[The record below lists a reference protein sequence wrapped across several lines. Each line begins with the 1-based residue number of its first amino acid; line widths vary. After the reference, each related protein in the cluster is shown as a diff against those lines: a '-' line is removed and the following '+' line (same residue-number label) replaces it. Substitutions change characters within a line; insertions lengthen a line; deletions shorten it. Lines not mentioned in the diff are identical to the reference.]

1 MIFGLS
7 ASTALLCASSA
18 LVCTL
23 FAPPLR
29 RHALTRFIMPW
40 ARGMLP
46 TIGETEKIAL
56 KAGDVWLDGALFSGH
71 PNWHEILKFEVKPLT
86 DDEQAFLNGPVE
98 SLCKMLNDWEIIQ
111 QRDLPKPVWD
121 YLKREKFFGMIIPR
135 EHGGLGFS
143 AAAHAAVVT
152 RIATRS
158 IAAAVT
164 VMVPNSLG
172 PAELLLRYG
181 TPAQKS
187 HYLGRLARGE
197 DLPCFALTEPHA
209 GSDAAG
215 LTSSGTVTYG
225 QWQGEEVLGI
235 RLNFSKRYITL
246 APVATVV
253 GLAFDLKDPDHLLGE
268 EAERGITLALLPRN
282 LPGLR
287 IGNRH
292 DPMGIPFQNGPVT
305 GTDVFIPLDAVIGGQ
320 EYVGQGW
327 RMLMEALA
335 AGRGISLPSLSVG
348 AAQLS
353 ARAISAYAT
362 VREQF
367 GLPIG
372 KFEGVRE
379 RIARI
384 ARLAYTMHATRVLT
398 TGGLDAG
405 HHPSVLAAIAKGYL
419 TEGMRTALNDA
430 MDIQGGAGIIRG
442 QKNIFAHPYTSIPI
456 GITVEGANILTRSLI
471 IFGQGV
477 MRCHPF
483 LQDEVEALQ
492 TKNLKMFDKAFF
504 GHIAHALVT
513 AVRAFTHGLTG
524 GRLVRAPAR
533 HRRHFQHLSRLS
545 AAFAL
550 LTELSLISLGGAL
563 KRKEYL
569 TARFSDALAALYL
582 ATAALKRDA
591 DDARANPALAEA
603 VQPVLQLSVHQALYD
618 AEQALLGIIANLPNR
633 RVASLARLLVFPQGP
648 QHSLP
653 TDRQTDAAAEALLNP
668 DGLARGAL
676 TPDVYLPE
684 AKEPGL
690 GQLEDAYNLTVA
702 VAPARKQ
709 LTEAIKTGKLK
720 RGSVPDMVKDAHTV
734 GLLTKAEHDAIL
746 KAWKARDEAVQVN
759 ASPAATYLTHR

>member
-1 MIFGLS
+1 MML
-7 ASTALLCASSA
+7 ALAAATALTGL
-18 LVCTL
+18 LTV
-23 FAPPLR
+23 PPLR
-29 RHALTRFIMPW
+29 RHALTRFLMPW

-46 TIGETEKIAL
+46 TIGETERIAL
-56 KAGDVWLDGALFSGH
+56 KAGDVWLDGAFFSGR
-71 PNWHEILKFEVKPLT
+71 PDWKGILDFTVKPLT
-86 DDEQAFLNGPVE
+86 ADEQAFLDGPTNT
-98 SLCKMLNDWEIIQ
+98 LCAMLNDWEIIQ

-121 YLKREKFFGMIIPR
+121 YLKKEKFFGMIIPR
-135 EHGGLGFS
+135 ENGGLGFS

-215 LTSSGTVTYG
+215 LTSHGTVTYG

-246 APVATVV
+246 APVATVI
-253 GLAFDLKDPDHLLGE
+253 GLAFDLKDPEHLLGDE
-268 EAERGITLALLPRN
+268 TERGITLALLPRN

-292 DPMGIPFQNGPVT
+292 DPMGIPFQNGPIT
-305 GTDVFIPLDAVIGGQ
+305 GTDVFVPLEAIIGGQ

-379 RIARI
+379 RVARI
-384 ARLAYTMHATRVLT
+384 ARLAYTMHATRVVT

-430 MDIQGGAGIIRG
+430 MDLQGGAGIIRG
-442 QKNIFAHPYTSIPI
+442 PKNIFAHAYTSIPI

-471 IFGQGV
+471 VFGQGV

-492 TKNLKMFDKAFF
+492 TRNLKTFDKAFF
-504 GHIAHALVT
+504 GHIAHAVAA
-513 AVRAFTHGLTG
+513 AVRSLVHGLTG
-524 GRLVRAPAR
+524 GRLVKAPVR
-533 HRRHFQHLSRLS
+533 HRRHFQALSRLT
-545 AAFAL
+545 AAFAV
-550 LTELSLISLGGAL
+550 LTELALVSLGGAL

-569 TARFSDALAALYL
+569 TGRYADAMASLYMAA
-582 ATAALKRDA
+582 AALKHDA
-591 DDARANPALAEA
+591 DTHRANSTLAEA
-603 VQPVLQLSVHQALYD
+603 TQPVLQLSVHQSLYD

-633 RVASLARLLVFPQGP
+633 HVACLARLLAFPRGP
-648 QHSLP
+648 RHALP
-653 TDRQTDAAAEALLNP
+653 ADKMTDAAAEALLNP

-690 GQLEDAYNLTVA
+690 GQLEEAYNLTVA
-702 VAPARKQ
+702 VAPARRQ
-709 LTEAIKTGKLK
+709 LAEALKTGKLK
-720 RGSVPDMVKDAHTV
+720 RGPVPEMVKDAHTV
-734 GLLTKAEHDAIL
+734 GLLTRAEHDAIL
-746 KAWKARDEAVQVN
+746 KAWKARDEAIQVN